1 MSAKHYLI
9 FDLGASNGRVVA
21 AHFDGRRVAFE
32 EIHRFDNRPV
42 YASGTWLW
50 DVLRLYSEIKIG
62 IQKAVGLYPDIASLG
77 VDTWGVDFGFLDD
90 KGLLLGNPVH
100 YRNERGNST
109 TGDVFAKIPAYEL
122 FTLSG
127 IFLLSI
133 MSLFHLYGMKLDGF
147 SPFVHGRRFLMMPDL
162 FHYLLSGEAVNE
174 YANATTTAMYNQA
187 EKRWEPRILD
197 RLEIPRRLFSEPVL
211 PGTRIGTLQES
222 VCRELEVPAIPIVVP
237 ATHDSASAEAG
248 IPVTDTQ
255 KSWAWLSLGTWGV
268 LGMETERPLLS
279 RKVFEA
285 GYGNEGDA
293 RGGTFLA
300 CNINALFVLQQCREK
315 WMKDAG
321 RELTWEEIVQAAV
334 ASGPAV
340 CHIDVDLPRFAQ
352 PQSDMP
358 RVIAEYC
365 GETGQKAPQTMGEAA
380 VCIYESLALKFG
392 HRFRQV
398 QEFTGGPI
406 ELLHLVGGGTK
417 CAPLCQ
423 WTANVTGVPVAAG
436 PVETAA
442 AGNLIMQM
450 KGTGEVASLEEGRE
464 IIRRSTEL
472 DEYTPQDPE
481 RWSALSDRFAEL
493 TGQ

>member
-1 MSAKHYLI
+1 MSRKHHLI
-9 FDLGASNGRVVA
+9 FDLGASNGRGVL
-21 AHFDGRRVAFE
+21 AHFDGRRAAFE

-42 YASGTWLW
+42 FAMGTWHW
-50 DVLRLYSEIKIG
+50 DLLRLYSEIKTG
-62 IQKAVGLYPDIASLG
+62 IQKAARRHPNIASLG

-90 KGLLLGNPVH
+90 KGVLLGNPVH
-100 YRNERGNST
+100 YRNERGNGMT
-109 TGDVFAKIPAYEL
+109 AEVFERIPAYEL
-122 FTLSG
+122 YSLAG

-133 MSLFHLYGMKLDGF
+133 MSLFHLYGMKVDGY

-162 FHYLLSGEAVNE
+162 FHYLLSGETVNE
-174 YANATTTAMYNQA
+174 YANATTTVMYNQA

-197 RLEIPRRLFSEPVL
+197 PLGIPRELFSEPVL

-248 IPVTDTQ
+248 IPVTDSG

-268 LGMETERPLLS
+268 MGMETAHPVLTRQ
-279 RKVFEA
+279 VFDA

-315 WMKDAG
+315 WMKDRG
-321 RELTWEEIVQAAV
+321 RELPWEEIVEAAV

-365 GETGQKAPQTMGEAA
+365 AETGQKAPQSVGEAA
-380 VCIYESLALKFG
+380 ACIYESLALKFG

-398 QEFTGGPI
+398 QEFTGRPI
-406 ELLHLVGGGTK
+406 ELLHLVGGGTR

-436 PVETAA
+436 PVETAV

-450 KGTGEVASLEEGRE
+450 KGTGDVASLEEGRE
-464 IIRRSTEL
+464 IIRRSTEVR
-472 DEYTPQDPE
+472 EYAPQDTA
-481 RWSALSDRFAEL
+481 RWGELSARYGKLIGL
-493 TGQ
+493 